1 MILKKMGTGVLRVLN
16 DDSVVP
22 GKGFSAHPHKDM
34 EIISYVIEGGLT
46 HKDNLGTQ
54 ETLYP
59 GEVQYMSAGTGVIHS
74 EFNQESDPLRFIQL
88 WVVPDAKGHTPQYG
102 SVRFKMDER
111 QGNWLHMVS
120 PMGGDAPIKI
130 HQDANLYSSIIKA
143 GEDLSFEI
151 HPGRQAYGVLINGVV
166 MMNGA
171 VVSRKDGFLWTESIK
186 IEAVEEAHLL
196 VVEMS
201 A

>member
-1 MILKKMGTGVLRVLN
+1 
-16 DDSVVP
+16 
-22 GKGFSAHPHKDM
+22 M

-120 PMGGDAPIKI
+120 PMGAMLLSKSTRTPTFIRPSSKPEKI
-130 HQDANLYSSIIKA
+130 
-143 GEDLSFEI
+143 
-151 HPGRQAYGVLINGVV
+151 
-166 MMNGA
+166 
-171 VVSRKDGFLWTESIK
+171 
-186 IEAVEEAHLL
+186 
-196 VVEMS
+196 
-201 A
+201 

>member
-1 MILKKMGTGVLRVLN
+1 
-16 DDSVVP
+16 
-22 GKGFSAHPHKDM
+22 
-34 EIISYVIEGGLT
+34 
-46 HKDNLGTQ
+46 
-54 ETLYP
+54 
-59 GEVQYMSAGTGVIHS
+59 
-74 EFNQESDPLRFIQL
+74 
-88 WVVPDAKGHTPQYG
+88 
-102 SVRFKMDER
+102 MDER